1 MPEITYELAL
11 DDARA
16 DWLRA
21 RFTTVR
27 GRVVV
32 DTVQYETTIS
42 GLRMPVMRFDNG
54 HGFAHRDL
62 LDRNGRIIEKRPIPG
77 KPSPDMAL
85 AQGEREIRRNWP
97 RYRAAFFGDEA

>member
-21 RFTTVR
+21 RFTTV
-27 GRVVV
+27 
-32 DTVQYETTIS
+32 QYETTIS
-42 GLRMPVMRFDNG
+42 GLRMPVVRFDNA

-77 KPSPDMAL
+77 NPSPDMAL